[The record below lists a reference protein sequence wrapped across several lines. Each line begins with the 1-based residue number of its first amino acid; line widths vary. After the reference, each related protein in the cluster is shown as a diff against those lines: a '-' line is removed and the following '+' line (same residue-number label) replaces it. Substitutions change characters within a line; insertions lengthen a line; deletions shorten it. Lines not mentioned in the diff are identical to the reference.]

1 MTLKIGDRVRIIAT
15 HEVGAVVHIERWF
28 GLTGRRFGVE
38 FASGYLGW
46 YRAAELE
53 PGHDL
58 RPNIARLTV
67 EPVMHL
73 ATTNFGEV
81 V

>member
-1 MTLKIGDRVRIIAT
+1 MNIGNTVRIKAT

-46 YRAAELE
+46 YRAADLE

-58 RPNIARLTV
+58 RGDIARLTV

-73 ATTNFGEV
+73 VTTNFGKV
-81 V
+81 VT

>member
-15 HEVGAVVHIERWF
+15 HEAGKVVHIERWF
-28 GLTGRRFGVE
+28 GLTGRRFGIE

-58 RPNIARLTV
+58 RIARL
-67 EPVMHL
+67 PVKSNLHL
-73 ATTNFGEV
+73 ATINYGETV
-81 V
+81 T